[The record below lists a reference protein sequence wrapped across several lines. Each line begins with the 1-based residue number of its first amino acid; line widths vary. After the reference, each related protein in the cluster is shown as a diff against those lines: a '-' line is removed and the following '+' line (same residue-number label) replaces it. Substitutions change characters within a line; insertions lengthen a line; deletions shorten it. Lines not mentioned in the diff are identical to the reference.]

1 MVGRGGRSYSRCV
14 VLRCLIVD
22 DNLGFLEAARA
33 LLEQEG
39 FVVVGVASTGAEA
52 TCSVAELQP
61 EVTLVDID
69 LGEESGFDV
78 ARRLI
83 DDPERRRR
91 RPRPAGPVLT
101 VARARSCES
110 PLPASPHRLLQVVA
124 AREWRCPWRRAPSAP
139 ATLAVSGSRSP
150 RRLTCPSGIRSRAS

>member
-83 DDPERRRR
+83 DDPELQPGRVILISSHAEEDLAELIEAS
-91 RPRPAGPVLT
+91 PAIGFLGKPSLSASAIELLVRAAAGGPDQP
-101 VARARSCES
+101 ARS
-110 PLPASPHRLLQVVA
+110 
-124 AREWRCPWRRAPSAP
+124 
-139 ATLAVSGSRSP
+139 
-150 RRLTCPSGIRSRAS
+150 